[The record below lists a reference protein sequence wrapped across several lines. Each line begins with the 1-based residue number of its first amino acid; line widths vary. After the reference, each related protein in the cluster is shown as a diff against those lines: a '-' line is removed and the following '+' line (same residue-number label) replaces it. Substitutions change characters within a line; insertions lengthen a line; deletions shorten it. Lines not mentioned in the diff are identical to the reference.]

1 MSDLVLL
8 VTDLLT
14 KRQIYPSNLLNPP
27 AQQLDKSVQ
36 KSIQS
41 QSYQLVSS
49 YGITQ
54 PEFIQTD
61 VKFQATSSKFK
72 PDMMRTTKKVRSQL
86 LSFSHNINNSP
97 VIKAEFTKKQQL
109 IAQEIRENIVII
121 KSRRFSNQNLP
132 NLRFGHS
139 GLAVRVLQRL
149 LVANGYAVRVD
160 GGFGALTESAVKAF
174 QNQQRLSVDGVV
186 GQRTWRL
193 LAR

>member
-14 KRQIYPSNLLNPP
+14 KRQIYPSILLNPP
-27 AQQLDKSVQ
+27 AQQLDKNVQ

-41 QSYQLVSS
+41 QSYELVSS
-49 YGITQ
+49 SGITQ
-54 PEFIQTD
+54 PEFIQPD
-61 VKFQATSSKFK
+61 VKFPTTSSKFQ
-72 PDMMRTTKKVRSQL
+72 PDMMRMTKKVRSQR
-86 LSFSHNINNSP
+86 LSFSHQIKSSS
-97 VIKAEFTKKQQL
+97 VIKAEFTNKQQL
-109 IAQEIRENIVII
+109 LAQQISENIVII
-121 KSRRFSNQNLP
+121 RSRRFSNQNLP

-174 QNQQRLSVDGVV
+174 QNQQRLNVDGVV
-186 GQRTWRL
+186 GQRTWRQ